1 MYDAPRGRY
10 AARSPMSYS
19 VALVVIARDEAARI
33 SRLLDSVRPVVDRML
48 VLDTG
53 SVDDTVALARAAG
66 AQVAHFA
73 WCDDFAAAR
82 NAALDAAAA
91 DWHVVLDADE
101 WLAEGADAIAALRT
115 MAPGFVGTVEVRS
128 DFDDPSNGAAAVQAS
143 RGRLSRVLPGP
154 VRYAGRVH
162 EQPQHALSLRA
173 LPVVVGHDGYR
184 ADALVRKRGRNR
196 ALLEAELRD
205 RPDDAYAWYQ
215 LGKDAAVYDDHERAE
230 QGFSRALALCRGD
243 EPWRHDLVA
252 RRLYTL
258 KRLKRHDEGL
268 ALAGDEMA
276 ANDGSPDYFFAVGD
290 LLLDMA
296 ADRPQHAAE
305 LLPMIEQAWRRC
317 LALGERPDLEGAVA
331 GRGSHLAAHN
341 LALLLDGTGRGAE
354 ARSLRTQSA
363 VPA

>member
-1 MYDAPRGRY
+1 MTYT
-10 AARSPMSYS
+10 

-33 SRLLDSVRPVVDRML
+33 SRLLASVRPFVDRML

-53 SVDDTVALARAAG
+53 SVDGTVAIARAAG
-66 AQVAHFA
+66 ADVAHFA

-101 WLAEGADAIAALRT
+101 WLADGALAIAALRGQ
-115 MAPGFVGTVEVRS
+115 APDFVGTVEVRS
-128 DFDDPSNGAAAVQAS
+128 DFDDPASGDGAVQAS
-143 RGRLSRVLPGP
+143 RGRLSRVLPGR

-162 EQPQHALSLRA
+162 EQPQHALPLRA

-184 ADALVRKRGRNR
+184 ADALARKRGRNR

-230 QGFSRALALCRGD
+230 QGFARALALCRGG

-268 ALAGDEMA
+268 ALAGDELS
-276 ANDGSPDYFFAVGD
+276 ANEVSPDYFFAVGD

-317 LALGERPDLEGAVA
+317 LALGERPELEGAVA

-341 LALLLDGTGRGAE
+341 LALLLDGTGRSAE
-354 ARSLRTQSA
+354 ARTLRTRA
-363 VPA
+363 AEAA

>member
-1 MYDAPRGRY
+1 VL
-10 AARSPMSYS
+10 SYS

-33 SRLLDSVRPVVDRML
+33 ARLLDSVRPVVDRML

-53 SVDDTVALARAAG
+53 SVDDTVARARAAG

-73 WCDDFAAAR
+73 WCDDFSAAR

-115 MAPGFVGTVEVRS
+115 IAPGFVGTLEVRS
-128 DFDDPSNGAAAVQAS
+128 DFDDPAAGAGAVHAS
-143 RGRLSRVLPGP
+143 RGRLSRVLPGA

-162 EQPQHALSLRA
+162 EQPQHALPLHA

-184 ADALVRKRGRNR
+184 ADALARKRGRNR
-196 ALLEAELRD
+196 ALLEAELQS
-205 RPDDAYAWYQ
+205 RPGDAYAWYQ
-215 LGKDAAVYDDHERAE
+215 LGKDAAVYDDHARAE
-230 QGFSRALALCRGD
+230 QGFAQALALCRGD

-268 ALAGDEMA
+268 ALAGDELA
-276 ANDGSPDYFFAVGD
+276 RHEASPDYFFAVGD

-317 LALGERPDLEGAVA
+317 LDIGERPDIEGAVA
-331 GRGSHLAAHN
+331 GRGSHLAEHN
-341 LALLLDGTGRGAE
+341 LALLLDGTGRTDEAMALR
-354 ARSLRTQSA
+354 ARSMAPPGAADRARRHAA
-363 VPA
+363 V